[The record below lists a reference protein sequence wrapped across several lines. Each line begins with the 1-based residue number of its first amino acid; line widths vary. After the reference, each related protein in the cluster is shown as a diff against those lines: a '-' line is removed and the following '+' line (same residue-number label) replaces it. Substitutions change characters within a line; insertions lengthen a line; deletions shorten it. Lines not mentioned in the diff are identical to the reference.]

1 MEAST
6 RPIAYTATPAI
17 PPGRANAALLLMVL
31 IWGVNFAVAKD
42 ALATLSPL
50 VFNTLRFPMAAL
62 VVYIALRLRG
72 PIPLP
77 VRSDIGNVI
86 GLGILGN
93 VFYQQFFIFG
103 LANTRAGIAS
113 VLLAGTPIVTTLLSS
128 LAGHERIRP
137 LVWLGVAASFAG
149 IVLVVA
155 SGAGLEARPGES
167 TLLGDVLMIGATV
180 SWAAYTVGSRP
191 LIERYG
197 SIPMTA
203 WTLWV
208 GAAGICLVGLPATL
222 HTDLGG
228 LAPRT
233 WLAVVYAGAL
243 SIGLAYIIW
252 YEGVRVIGNTRT
264 SAYSNLTPVLALVVA
279 WLWLDE
285 VPAPGQLAGALII
298 IGGVMLVQAAARRPI
313 ATAPAPG

>member
-1 MEAST
+1 MEASAQ
-6 RPIAYTATPAI
+6 PIARAGSPAV
-17 PPGRANAALLLMVL
+17 PPVRANAALLLMVL

-50 VFNTLRFPMAAL
+50 VFNALRFPMAAL

-72 PIPLP
+72 AVPLP
-77 VRSDIGNVI
+77 DRADVWKVI

-137 LVWLGVAASFAG
+137 LVWAGVAASFAG
-149 IVLVVA
+149 IVLVVL
-155 SGAGLEARPGES
+155 SGARLEAGPGEN
-167 TLLGDVLMIGATV
+167 TLLGDVLMIGATI
-180 SWAAYTVGSRP
+180 SWAAYTVGSRT

-197 SIPMTA
+197 SIAMTA

-208 GAAGICLVGLPATL
+208 GAAGICLIGLPATL
-222 HTDLGG
+222 QADTG
-228 LAPRT
+228 AIRWTT
-233 WLAVVYAGAL
+233 WLAIFYAGAL
-243 SIGLAYIIW
+243 SIGLAYLIW
-252 YEGVRVIGNTRT
+252 YQGVRAIGNTRT
-264 SAYSNLTPVLALVVA
+264 SAYSNLTPVVALIVA

-285 VPAPGQLAGALII
+285 VPAAGQLVGALVI
-298 IGGVMLVQAAARRPI
+298 IGGVMLVQLAARRPI
-313 ATAPAPG
+313 AAAPDPG